1 MKSNARKAHKPHA
14 TEEAG
19 NHTAKPFVVGAKQR
33 RRKRAEPEK
42 IRKSELH
49 RISLTNTDP
58 VKSALLADL
67 REKFSRPL
75 DEHLDFAAVEEGLVP
90 SAVIDHLKIAEL
102 LFRVAVAAKTAQ
114 RITDVPASVLIA
126 LARLSGAWERLSEA
140 GYDAQTGE
148 TNDYFAIGES
158 FESVEA
164 SFLDQALRL
173 ASSRKFRP
181 VMHLAEKENEY
192 IRALEGC
199 SVWSDDVRQEVAAMV
214 RIYRL
219 HQCDQE

>member
-19 NHTAKPFVVGAKQR
+19 NHTAKPFVVGAKRR

-49 RISLTNTDP
+49 RIALTNMDP

-75 DEHLDFAAVEEGLVP
+75 DEHLDHAAVEEALVP
-90 SAVIDHLKIAEL
+90 AVVIDHLRMAEL

-114 RITDVPASVLIA
+114 RITDVPASTLIA
-126 LARLSGAWERLSEA
+126 LARLSWTWERFSEA

-181 VMHLAEKENEY
+181 VMHAAEKESEY
-192 IRALEGC
+192 VRALEGC
-199 SVWSDDVRQEVAAMV
+199 RLWSYDVGIADIV
-214 RIYRL
+214 RNYGL
-219 HQCDQE
+219 HQCDRK